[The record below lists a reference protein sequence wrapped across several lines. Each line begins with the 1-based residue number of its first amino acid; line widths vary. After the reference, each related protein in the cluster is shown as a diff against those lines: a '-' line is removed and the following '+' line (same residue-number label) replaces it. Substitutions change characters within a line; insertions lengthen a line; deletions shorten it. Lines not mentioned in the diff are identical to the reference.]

1 MYMKRVNKEK
11 ADQQKLTQAKADALL
26 ERVKSVVAE
35 SAKSNFDL
43 CQVLYETSRSVVSI
57 GGNIVFA
64 YETWGYKT
72 WFDFVEAEVGLHEQ
86 SANAYVRVYEVFG
99 VELAGAWDT
108 GKPLPITK
116 MRILTAANLTKT
128 NVRGWIKKAESMT
141 CCKLVSEIYGT
152 AELAHFHAS
161 VSKRGLGDINRAL
174 QAARDSFGEDLPK
187 GDLLVK
193 ALNEW
198 SDYRKKHSKR
208 LRAVA

>member
-1 MYMKRVNKEK
+1 MYMKAKKENKPSN
-11 ADQQKLTQAKADALL
+11 QITQAKADALL
-26 ERVKSVVAE
+26 ERIKSVVAE
-35 SAKSNFDL
+35 SSKSNFDL
-43 CQVLYETSRSVVSI
+43 CQVLYESNRAVVSV
-57 GGNIVFA
+57 GGTIVFA

-116 MRILTAANLTKT
+116 MRILAAADLTKS
-128 NVRGWIKKAESMT
+128 NVKAWMKKAEKMT

-161 VSKRGLGDINRAL
+161 VSKRGLSDINRAL

-198 SDYRKKHSKR
+198 ADIRRKTRR
-208 LRAVA
+208 LRSVA

>member
-1 MYMKRVNKEK
+1 MYMKRVQENKV
-11 ADQQKLTQAKADALL
+11 DQQKLTQAKADALL

-43 CQVLYETSRSVVSI
+43 CQVLYETSRAVVSI

-86 SANAYVRVYEVFG
+86 SANAYVKVYEVFG

-116 MRILTAANLTKT
+116 MRILTAAELTKT
-128 NVRGWIKKAESMT
+128 NVRAWIKKAEKLT

-152 AELAHFHAS
+152 AELSHFHAS
-161 VSKRGLGDINRAL
+161 VSKRGLSDINRAL

-198 SDYRKKHSKR
+198 ADIRKKARK